1 MANFSDME
9 KRHQAFFNSV
19 MKAMTWGGAA
29 VIALV
34 AVMAVTL
41 IRHP

>member
-9 KRHQAFFNSV
+9 KRHAAFYSSV
-19 MKAMTWGGAA
+19 LKAMTGAGIA
-29 VIALV
+29 VIALL

-41 IRHP
+41 IH